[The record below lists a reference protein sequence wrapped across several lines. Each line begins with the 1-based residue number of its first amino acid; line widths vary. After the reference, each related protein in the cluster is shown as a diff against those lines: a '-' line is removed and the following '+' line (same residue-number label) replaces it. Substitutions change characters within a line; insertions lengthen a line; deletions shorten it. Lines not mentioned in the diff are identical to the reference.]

1 MQLDI
6 LSQAPTISPVSTLGN
21 LVELAAGGVL
31 TVGALAVLMYLIL
44 GGFNWV
50 TAGGDKSKVET
61 AKSMI
66 TQAIIGL
73 AILASVFAIY
83 GVLLTFFGLGDR
95 INLGSGGG
103 GGNGTPTT
111 SGNPTSNTCPGGYA
125 IGSVAEAGTSGNYC
139 VWPTGGVAPGRVR
152 CVAAGQGPSGYNYP
166 HFEPC
171 SCASGASA
179 RAGVQFHAPACPAQ

>member
-31 TVGALAVLMYLIL
+31 TIGALAVLMYLIL

-95 INLGSGGG
+95 INLGSGGS
-103 GGNGTPTT
+103 GGNG
-111 SGNPTSNTCPGGYA
+111 GGGGGGGQPICTLGA
-125 IGSVAEAGTSGNYC
+125 TANDGGAGNYC
-139 VWPTGGVAPGRVR
+139 RLNGQPSAAQVRCMTTGGIT
-152 CVAAGQGPSGYNYP
+152 YP
-166 HFEPC
+166 HWEPC
-171 SCASGASA
+171 SCVGAGA
-179 RAGVQFHAPACPAQ
+179 TKAYDWAECGTAP